1 MIGKTSLETL
11 IIDSSYFVPQ
21 QDKGQSKGQSESPF
35 NEEEFV
41 KDGVKEFS
49 PVYTDRHSETCTS
62 IDIDNEVF
70 GSYENYIEVST
81 KNRF

>member
-1 MIGKTSLETL
+1 MWRFKT
-11 IIDSSYFVPQ
+11 
-21 QDKGQSKGQSESPF
+21 K
-35 NEEEFV
+35 EEFV

-70 GSYENYIEVST
+70 ESYENYIEVST